1 MISDSKITFY
11 THVMGESIFWLTADV
26 RNVQFYRLVLMFPF
40 EAHLYK
46 VFVGYVT
53 NWNTEAHLY
62 KMCLVVMQQTGT

>member
-26 RNVQFYRLVLMFPF
+26 RNVQFYRLVLMFPC

-46 VFVGYVT
+46 VFVGYIT
-53 NWNTEAHLY
+53 DWDIWSS
-62 KMCLVVMQQTGT
+62 LVK